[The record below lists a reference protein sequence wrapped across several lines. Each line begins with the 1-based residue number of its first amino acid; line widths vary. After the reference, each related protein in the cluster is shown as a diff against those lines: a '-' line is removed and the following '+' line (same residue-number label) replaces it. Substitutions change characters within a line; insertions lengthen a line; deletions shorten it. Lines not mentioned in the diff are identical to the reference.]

1 MPPKKETFTP
11 FKFLGFEIPLPR
23 WAVYAVAMIAVLSF
37 SAYMWSKLI
46 PEFKPKGTVEIPQ
59 SEFVQIQEAQ
69 KHIIESPEAQLPVF
83 SDVRG
88 DLKVFLYRSD
98 GCLLVSR
105 RGSDPQS
112 SPVNFWLLDPTR
124 SPSSPPPGATSGSLS
139 HFEVGM
145 LSSPAFAQ
153 GGCQGN
159 CLNPHPGEFAW
170 WNGERRDCWIQVW
183 RRWPD
188 GCSHYQ
194 WWNTCTNSWDVNPDG
209 SPRVYWV
216 SCCH

>member
-1 MPPKKETFTP
+1 MPPKKEVFTP

-23 WAVYAVAMIAVLSF
+23 WAVYAVAAVGVVGFAVYLS
-37 SAYMWSKLI
+37 AKLI
-46 PEFKPKGTVEIPQ
+46 PEFKPKNIVEVPR
-59 SEFVQIQEAQ
+59 SEFIQIQEAQ
-69 KHIIESPEAQLPVF
+69 KHVIESPEAQLPVF
-83 SDVRG
+83 SDARG

-105 RGSDPQS
+105 RGSDPSS

-139 HFEVGM
+139 SLDYGI

-153 GGCQGN
+153 PG

-170 WNGERRDCWIQVW
+170 WNGERKECWIQVW
-183 RRWPD
+183 RKWPD
-188 GCSHYQ
+188 GCTHYQ
-194 WWNTCTNSWDVNPDG
+194 WFSTCNNVWDTNPDG
-209 SPRVYWV
+209 TPRIYWV
-216 SCCH
+216 ACFH